1 MHEQNVD
8 GGGSTSLRS
17 CAPKYFKLVP
27 LSRASELLGLGQDR
41 SRAKQQDQK
50 LVVRCRRNITH
61 MANDKMYSVYWCLL
75 VSIGVYVYH
84 SRRCVVHTAVSLSHH
99 IRQPSL
105 LRHSIGRR
113 SIRMA
118 FPACTYMQ
126 ESCACSASPGII
138 VGAWRVFVIADVVAN
153 VHPSTAIYACGHPFS
168 VCQRRPA
175 QHRGELMC
183 FGVPQSEGIDLMA
196 GLPCCDHT
204 RLGDFLRFARA
215 VKHAAQSDAG
225 LPESSTADV
234 VSGGNV
240 IVLLN
245 PDSMAQAAARQC
257 RTCCATKHSFGRPGA
272 VVGAHIASAVLSPRL
287 MARSTLGENHS

>member
-8 GGGSTSLRS
+8 GGGSTSLCS

-27 LSRASELLGLGQDR
+27 LSRASELPGLGQDR
-41 SRAKQQDQK
+41 SRAKQQDQN

-75 VSIGVYVYH
+75 VSMSTIRG
-84 SRRCVVHTAVSLSHH
+84 AVSCTPLCRYRTISGSH
-99 IRQPSL
+99 R
-105 LRHSIGRR
+105 
-113 SIRMA
+113 
-118 FPACTYMQ
+118 F
-126 ESCACSASPGII
+126 CATPLAGAPYEWHFLHAHTCKRAALVQASPGII

-175 QHRGELMC
+175 QHRGELMS
-183 FGVPQSEGIDLMA
+183 FPQSEGIDLMA

-240 IVLLN
+240 MVLLN
-245 PDSMAQAAARQC
+245 PDSIAQAAARQC
-257 RTCCATKHSFGRPGA
+257 RTYCATKRRFGRPGA

-287 MARSTLGENHS
+287 MARSTLRENHS

>member
-1 MHEQNVD
+1 
-8 GGGSTSLRS
+8 
-17 CAPKYFKLVP
+17 
-27 LSRASELLGLGQDR
+27 
-41 SRAKQQDQK
+41 
-50 LVVRCRRNITH
+50 
-61 MANDKMYSVYWCLL
+61 MYT
-75 VSIGVYVYH
+75 IRG
-84 SRRCVVHTAVSLSHH
+84 AVSCTPLCRYRTISGSH
-99 IRQPSL
+99 R
-105 LRHSIGRR
+105 
-113 SIRMA
+113 
-118 FPACTYMQ
+118 F
-126 ESCACSASPGII
+126 CATPLAGAPYEWHFLHAHTCKRAALVQASPGII

-153 VHPSTAIYACGHPFS
+153 VPPSTAIYACGHPFS

-196 GLPCCDHT
+196 GLPCCDYT

-240 IVLLN
+240 IVLLD
-245 PDSMAQAAARQC
+245 PDSIAQAAARQC

-272 VVGAHIASAVLSPRL
+272 VVGAHIASAVLSPLL
-287 MARSTLGENHS
+287 MARSTLRENHS